1 MAYTD
6 AVLKHEAASDGK
18 DPRASQITA
27 NMFKQKKVTKKN
39 TSEDKIR
46 EVKVKEDK

>member
-6 AVLKHEAASDGK
+6 AVLKQEAASDGK
-18 DPRASQITA
+18 DTRAPQIMA
-27 NMFKQKKVTKKN
+27 NMFKLKKVTKKN

-46 EVKVKEDK
+46 EVKVKEEK